1 MQGELTLQGAGERR
15 GASTVVWALH
25 TVYFSSSVR
34 GSATPALH
42 HVHLS
47 TTTDTCANTNR
58 MYPVGSAKDPAFP
71 TFQQAKQC
79 TLSGHLSTTSLPL
92 SATLQS
98 CVSSMKTFTCI
109 DMQRESL
116 CGAQRWQCKQARKQ
130 AATAMAAR
138 VSNLGNAKCQPQ
150 VPHPHYSKK
159 GRAGQINARIAHK
172 LRTGTAAG
180 GPQMVGTH
188 TTQNTLQQQEQNG
201 GEESE
206 KEVKKPE

>member
-1 MQGELTLQGAGERR
+1 M
-15 GASTVVWALH
+15 WALH

-47 TTTDTCANTNR
+47 TTTDTCANTKR
-58 MYPVGSAKDPAFP
+58 KYPVGSAKDPAFP

-79 TLSGHLSTTSLPL
+79 TQSSYLSPCTSLPL
-92 SATLQS
+92 SASLQS

-109 DMQRESL
+109 DMQPESV
-116 CGAQRWQCKQARKQ
+116 CGAQRWQCKQA
-130 AATAMAAR
+130 AMAMAAR
-138 VSNLGNAKCQPQ
+138 VSNLGNAKFQPQ
-150 VPHPHYSKK
+150 VPHPHYSEK

-188 TTQNTLQQQEQNG
+188 KTHCRSRNRR
-201 GEESE
+201 GEA
-206 KEVKKPE
+206 